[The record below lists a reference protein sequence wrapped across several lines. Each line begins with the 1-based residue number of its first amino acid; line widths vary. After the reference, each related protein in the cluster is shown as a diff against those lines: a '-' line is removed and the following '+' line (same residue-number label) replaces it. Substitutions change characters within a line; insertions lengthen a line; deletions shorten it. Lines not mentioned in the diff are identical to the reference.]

1 MVMATTKPAMIRS
14 FLSRYRPLA
23 MWLSVR
29 YLSGIIFIVLCCYS
43 GYSYA
48 WYPRLLSA
56 SIIDPPLAGTL
67 VGSNRDYYIGRADT
81 LMEIARRGQLGY
93 QNLVAANPGVD
104 AWQPPTGARLV
115 LPYATLLPT
124 GLAQPGVTINL
135 AEFRLYLVWR
145 DGEQL
150 RVRIYPIGLGR
161 DGWLTPEGE
170 YKIANMIENPVW
182 TMPATLREENPE
194 LPAVIPPGPD
204 NPLGSHW
211 IGLSQP
217 GYGIHGTNR
226 PYGIGRQVS
235 HGCIRLYP
243 SGIQDLVNRVA
254 RGMTVKVIYQPI
266 KLGRQGETLY
276 LEAHRDYLERLPDA
290 LAKVRRQAQVLGWQR
305 PLLDEI
311 IAPHVT
317 LSRGVPQPLVI
328 REAGNSR

>member
-1 MVMATTKPAMIRS
+1 M
-14 FLSRYRPLA
+14 
-23 MWLSVR
+23 
-29 YLSGIIFIVLCCYS
+29 VLCCYS

-48 WYPRLLSA
+48 WYPRLPSA
-56 SIIDPPLAGTL
+56 GSIDPPLAGRL

-81 LMEIARRGQLGY
+81 LLEVARRGRLGY

-104 AWQPPTGARLV
+104 PWQPSPGARLV
-115 LPYATLLPT
+115 LPYATLLPP

-170 YKIANMIENPVW
+170 YQVANMIENPLW

-211 IGLSQP
+211 IGLSEP

-243 SGIQDLVNRVA
+243 SGIRDLVNRVA
-254 RGMTVKVIYQPI
+254 RGMAVKVIYQPI

-276 LEAHRDYLERLPDA
+276 LEAHQDYLGRLPDA
-290 LAKVRRQAQVLGWQR
+290 LAEVRRQAQALGWQR

-311 IAPHVT
+311 IAPH
-317 LSRGVPQPLVI
+317 LAGSRGVPQPLVS